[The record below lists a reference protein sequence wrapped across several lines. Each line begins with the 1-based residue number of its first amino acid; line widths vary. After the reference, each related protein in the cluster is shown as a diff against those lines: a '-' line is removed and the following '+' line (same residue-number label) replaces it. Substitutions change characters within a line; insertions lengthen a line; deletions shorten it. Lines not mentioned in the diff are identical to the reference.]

1 MKELPQMMQS
11 KIKIPQLM
19 MPLFIN
25 NAGKGHKL
33 RPQLL
38 FILMI
43 VILIYLSSKLYLA
56 KNKKIN
62 MSLKLNDISTKAPGD
77 LDKDEI
83 KDITAKMIKELDEL
97 QNLLFAQGKHS
108 VLVVI
113 QGMDGSGKDGVI
125 RNVLGNMN
133 PQGVTVKSYKAP
145 TPEELSHD
153 FLWRIH
159 QHAPAKG
166 MIQVFNR
173 SHYEDILVTR
183 VHKWCD
189 DKTAAK
195 RMKAINEF
203 ETLLQIHN
211 NTHILK
217 FYLHVSPEEQQER
230 LSERMKDP
238 TKMWKYNDRDFEEA
252 KLWDIYMNMYQDCFD
267 NCNNPPWTIVPADQN
282 WYKEYIIAS
291 QLHGLLKGLDM
302 QYPGMKK

>member
-1 MKELPQMMQS
+1 MS
-11 KIKIPQLM
+11 K
-19 MPLFIN
+19 N
-25 NAGKGHKL
+25 
-33 RPQLL
+33 LL
-38 FILMI
+38 
-43 VILIYLSSKLYLA
+43 ST
-56 KNKKIN
+56 
-62 MSLKLNDISTKAPGD
+62 ISTRAPKD
-77 LDKDEI
+77 LDKSEI
-83 KDITAKMIKELDEL
+83 KEKTEKILAELDEL
-97 QNLLFAQGKHS
+97 QNLLYAEGKHS

-145 TPEELSHD
+145 TADELSHD

-189 DKTAAK
+189 DETARK
-195 RMKAINEF
+195 RMAAINDF
-203 ETLLQIHN
+203 EKLLQEHN

-217 FYLHVSPEEQQER
+217 FYLHVSPEEQHER

-238 TKMWKYNDRDFEEA
+238 AKMWKYNEKDFEEA
-252 KLWDIYMNMYQDCFD
+252 KLWDVYMEMYEDCFA
-267 NCNNPPWTIVPADQN
+267 NCNNPEWTIVPADQN
-282 WYKEYIIAS
+282 WYKEYIIATA
-291 QLHGLLKGLDM
+291 LCDLLKGLDM
-302 QYPGMKK
+302 QFPGMKK